1 MIKVSVIVPVYNV
14 EEYLPKC
21 LDSLVNQSL
30 REIEIILINDGS
42 PDNCQDIIDEYKKKD
57 KRIISIIKENGGQ
70 ASARNVGLRTSKG
83 EFICFVDSDDFI
95 ELDMLEVLYNK
106 GIQDESD
113 IVICDYCRIKNNKKQ
128 KEEAFS
134 TKGNTMFENYAL
146 NTSGPC
152 WKIIKRKLL
161 IDNKLFFPE
170 GIIYEDYA
178 IVPTYALFANKIS
191 YVNKPFYNYLI
202 REGSTMTQKFNKK
215 FYDIVTATDILY
227 KNLEKYGFSYY
238 EEYEYFI
245 IKNIFR
251 EAYVRLKTF
260 EEGFLVLDELSNWA
274 KTNIPNWTKN
284 KYFKNESFKE
294 RLFSYLIYKRQYKL
308 LDFIHKLKGE

>member
-1 MIKVSVIVPVYNV
+1 
-14 EEYLPKC
+14 
-21 LDSLVNQSL
+21 
-30 REIEIILINDGS
+30 
-42 PDNCQDIIDEYKKKD
+42 
-57 KRIISIIKENGGQ
+57 
-70 ASARNVGLRTSKG
+70 
-83 EFICFVDSDDFI
+83 
-95 ELDMLEVLYNK
+95 
-106 GIQDESD
+106 
-113 IVICDYCRIKNNKKQ
+113 
-128 KEEAFS
+128 
-134 TKGNTMFENYAL
+134 
-146 NTSGPC
+146 
-152 WKIIKRKLL
+152 
-161 IDNKLFFPE
+161 
-170 GIIYEDYA
+170 
-178 IVPTYALFANKIS
+178 
-191 YVNKPFYNYLI
+191 
-202 REGSTMTQKFNKK
+202 MTQKFNKK

-251 EAYVRLKTF
+251 EAYVRLKPF